1 MRLHNRMVRATFWND
16 PDLLQQPRELRWF
29 YQGLWHLADDSACL
43 EDSPVA
49 FKVNLFPGPLDN
61 DITPEILAGFRDV
74 LVAMKKLVPY
84 IVNTKRCLYLT
95 NFHRHQTI
103 TTPSPPGK
111 DSVPLPPWI
120 TWQPGPTRGKSRYAV
135 DEEILAGA
143 MQKLE
148 LQQLD
153 KPPGAT
159 TGEYCAPVLPQ
170 VTSPGQ
176 ATMEEPDPGL
186 KEPKNQQLIAEL
198 VDIYRR
204 IEGIEAT
211 KGDYAFMG
219 ALYNEYGYDQVILGL
234 NQLSMAMA
242 VEPKDKPLVYLK
254 GIIKR
259 QSGQS
264 EGVMMIN
271 EPRAAPD
278 GRNRADGKGYGRT
291 NGSNGGK
298 KEAKGSQSKRRDY
311 GSGILGQRA
320 LRDIPV
326 VNEGDGGY
334 DNR

>member
-49 FKVNLFPGPLDN
+49 FKVNLFPGPLDT
-61 DITPEILAGFRDV
+61 DVTPELLSSYRDI
-74 LVAMKKLVPY
+74 LVAIKKLVPY
-84 IVNTKRCLYLT
+84 AVNGKRCLYLT

-103 TTPSPPGK
+103 NTPSPPGK

-120 TWQPGPTRGKSRYAV
+120 EWQPGPTRGKSHYAV
-135 DEEILAGA
+135 NEEILASA
-143 MQKLE
+143 MRKPE
-148 LQQLD
+148 PQQLD

-159 TGEYCAPVLPQ
+159 TGEYCTPALPQ

-176 ATMEEPDPGL
+176 ATTEEPNQGTDQGL

-198 VDIYRR
+198 VGIYRN
-204 IEGIEAT
+204 IEDIEAT
-211 KGDYAFMG
+211 RGDFAFMG
-219 ALYNEYGYDQVILGL
+219 ALYNEFGYDQVVMGL

-254 GIIKR
+254 GILKR
-259 QSGQS
+259 QSG
-264 EGVMMIN
+264 GVINN

-278 GRNRADGKGYGRT
+278 GQRGTGGKGNRWA
-291 NGSNGGK
+291 NGGNGGK
-298 KEAKGSQSKRRDY
+298 KETEGGQSKKRDY
-311 GSGILGQRA
+311 AGGILGQRA
-320 LRDIPV
+320 LRDIP
-326 VNEGDGGY
+326 NAAEGDGGY
-334 DNR
+334 DKR